1 MATAPIAVAIFNP
14 YLTKIMRTTI
24 IFGILF
30 FLRNL
35 SILASDLDPRIQK
48 LAERKIAAFHGL
60 MGNLASPDLGSEDK
74 NRIENLLKSDFLA
87 SKDVQL
93 INNLSISATG
103 LPIKAESYLSRLR
116 ALYPNGAK
124 FNFTPK
130 EISKPFF
137 EKSSKTWN
145 LIFRNEI
152 TFSGRNVLG
161 NEDVHNSDR
170 CDLRLGIFSKD
181 DFMLRIISEGG
192 ALGKLKDARK
202 NNSEP
207 ATMPVLQEAA
217 LYQEEAL
224 IVKAENLIQE
234 LNKKAVDNKQNGKE
248 PELSEA
254 EKTALANELKRAKSE
269 LRKEKKMEASLG
281 IKRLNMRF
289 GFGYTIADSA
299 VNSLAGIVGNIRSS
313 WLVKTDLQYKI
324 GGFQNAARKNLKT
337 HTAGIFLQYGKQSA
351 ANVERMM
358 RNSDRIDLSKASRGF
373 LEMEAGLMLREELRI
388 SGGAGL
394 MNYYRIAESGME
406 RATKTY
412 YCFTGGLASRLL
424 PFLEIDLNLGAV
436 VIDSQLK
443 PRAGITAVVLLKAM

>member
-1 MATAPIAVAIFNP
+1 MATAPIAVAIFKS

-145 LIFRNEI
+145 LIFRNDI

-170 CDLRLGIFSKD
+170 CDLKLSIFSIGEFK
-181 DFMLRIISEGG
+181 LKIE
-192 ALGKLKDARK
+192 AEENAEGKLKG
-202 NNSEP
+202 SEKSKIESGP
-207 ATMPVLQEAA
+207 MPII
-217 LYQEEAL
+217 QEEAIL
-224 IVKAENLIQE
+224 KEENLIAKSEGFLLE
-234 LNKKAVDNKQNGKE
+234 LNKKEALNKLNGKQSE
-248 PELSEA
+248 PSVA
-254 EKTALANELKRAKSE
+254 EKAARASELKRAKSE
-269 LRKEKKMEASLG
+269 LRKEKKIEASLG
-281 IKRLNMRF
+281 YKRLNMRI
-289 GFGYTIADSA
+289 GFGYTIADSSI
-299 VNSLAGIVGNIRSS
+299 NSLAGIVGKIRSS
-313 WLVKTDLQYKI
+313 WQVKTDFQYKI
-324 GGFQNAARKNLKT
+324 GGFQNASGRNFKT
-337 HTAGIFLQYGKQSA
+337 HTAGIFIQSGKQSA

-373 LEMEAGLMLREELRI
+373 IEMEAGLMLREELRI

-412 YCFTGGLASRLL
+412 YCFTGGIASRLL

-436 VIDSQLK
+436 VIDSQIK